1 MNQGQMVLEDS
12 DPGEKA
18 NHITHHSKL
27 SSIKIKGH
35 DEEFRLAAARGPRGF
50 SNSPRFAVL
59 VNNAPDYVPSQ
70 VLPDS
75 TDPFVIS
82 EHFRQLE
89 K

>member
-12 DPGEKA
+12 DRGEKG
-18 NHITHHSKL
+18 NHSKL
-27 SSIKIKGH
+27 SPIKIKGH
-35 DEEFRLAAARGPRGF
+35 DEEFRPAATRGSRGF

-59 VNNAPDYVPSQ
+59 VDNAPDYMPSQ
-70 VLPDS
+70 VLSDS

>member
-12 DPGEKA
+12 DPGEKV
-18 NHITHHSKL
+18 NHSKL

-35 DEEFRLAAARGPRGF
+35 DEEFRPAATRGPRGF

-59 VNNAPDYVPSQ
+59 VNNAPDYAPPQ